1 MGFSLPNH
9 DAKDWKGHTEK
20 RQKKKKI
27 NKQKKKNKENP
38 RADCIRQGQSTR
50 KKNNLYDACSNA
62 LRTTQL
68 DFKKHR
74 ICLNIEFI
82 TKIPNFENPLSKNPT
97 N

>member
-68 DFKKHR
+68 DFKKTQNLLEHR
-74 ICLNIEFI
+74 VYN
-82 TKIPNFENPLSKNPT
+82 KNPKF
-97 N
+97 